1 MNIKLHLPQNLKAGK
16 EMIMTKQFL
25 LSLIATTISIL
36 LTFGTSGI
44 IEYKK
49 KQNAKREIVMM
60 VMYDLYSS
68 LKSVEAADTSLHE
81 AMDTQLLIAQDTAKF
96 EEQKFRLASLVPSV
110 NFAQATERIFSS
122 SIETINI
129 VGNVLFTESVANFY
143 LARGMYKEMVC
154 DSIAAQ
160 LTKSQ
165 SLMTLKGALDF
176 DYCEYAMLSSSLVKE
191 MRHYYQMCREIMGVS
206 DKELLSYKK
215 EREQV
220 EENISGGEVPFN
232 KTLEELV
239 TKQQE
244 INEAK
249 QKSGIE

>member
-1 MNIKLHLPQNLKAGK
+1 MPKAQRLLHQ
-16 EMIMTKQFL
+16 
-25 LSLIATTISIL
+25 
-36 LTFGTSGI
+36 
-44 IEYKK
+44 
-49 KQNAKREIVMM
+49 
-60 VMYDLYSS
+60 
-68 LKSVEAADTSLHE
+68 
-81 AMDTQLLIAQDTAKF
+81 AMDSQLLIAQDTAKF
-96 EEQKFRLASLVPSV
+96 EKLKYRLASFMPTV
-110 NFAQATERIFSS
+110 NFAEATERIFSS

-176 DYCEYAMLSSSLVKE
+176 DYCEYAMLSCSLVKE
-191 MRHYYQMCREIMGVS
+191 MRHYYKMCREMMGIS
-206 DKELLSYKK
+206 DKNLLAYKK
-215 EREQV
+215 EREQL
-220 EENISGGEVPFN
+220 EENISGGEVAFN
-232 KTLEELV
+232 KVIEELV

>member
-1 MNIKLHLPQNLKAGK
+1 MNIKLHIPQNLKAGK

-49 KQNAKREIVMM
+49 KQNDKREIVMM

-68 LKSVEAADTSLHE
+68 LKSAEMADTLLHQ
-81 AMDTQLLIAQDTAKF
+81 AMDSQLLIAQDTAKF
-96 EEQKFRLASLVPSV
+96 EKLKYRLASFMPTV
-110 NFAQATERIFSS
+110 NFAEATERIFSS

-154 DSIAAQ
+154 DSIVAQ

-176 DYCEYAMLSSSLVKE
+176 DYCEYAMLSCSLVKE
-191 MRHYYQMCREIMGVS
+191 MRHYYKMCREMMGIS
-206 DKELLSYKK
+206 DDDLVAYKK
-215 EREQV
+215 EREQL
-220 EENISGGEVPFN
+220 EENISGGEVAFN
-232 KTLEELV
+232 KVIEELV